1 MSLRVNFIWQKYWK
15 VKFVD
20 HWIFFSNL
28 EHVGWYNKFHG
39 LKNPHFDSKIIKI
52 EQETPEIQQYI
63 KNTWHVSGTCRTRV
77 GHVRLSPIYFL
88 ASRTPI
94 LTPRSSK
101 LDKKHQRY
109 SILSFFNKK
118 LHPQVLVVCQ
128 EKKNFFCIF
137 LLVTTYIFIFWKK
150 IQWTTNFTFQYFC
163 PIKFA
168 LSDISYLDI
177 KTLWLDSLRRSVH
190 QTNSFLGLLFID
202 TLFHLIHF
210 TLFSIC

>member
-1 MSLRVNFIWQKYWK
+1 MHSGIYFCKFDILAYTQVGDVTESEFYWTKILKSK
-15 VKFVD
+15 VC
-20 HWIFFSNL
+20 WPLNFFSNL

-118 LHPQVLVVCQ
+118 LYPQVLGVCQ
-128 EKKNFFCIF
+128 EKNFFFLHIPFSNNLYFHFLKKNSVDNKLYFSIF
-137 LLVTTYIFIFWKK
+137 LSNKIRSQWHLLPGYLFGLVL
-150 IQWTTNFTFQYFC
+150 
-163 PIKFA
+163 P
-168 LSDISYLDI
+168 
-177 KTLWLDSLRRSVH
+177 
-190 QTNSFLGLLFID
+190 
-202 TLFHLIHF
+202 
-210 TLFSIC
+210 

>member
-1 MSLRVNFIWQKYWK
+1 MKSK
-15 VKFVD
+15 VC
-20 HWIFFSNL
+20 WPLNFFSNL

-118 LHPQVLVVCQ
+118 LYPQVLGVCQ
-128 EKKNFFCIF
+128 EKKIFFLHIPFSNNLYFHFLKKNSVDNKLYFSIF
-137 LLVTTYIFIFWKK
+137 LSNK
-150 IQWTTNFTFQYFC
+150 IRSQWHLLPGYNHRFFE
-163 PIKFA
+163 
-168 LSDISYLDI
+168 
-177 KTLWLDSLRRSVH
+177 RSH
-190 QTNSFLGLLFID
+190 
-202 TLFHLIHF
+202 
-210 TLFSIC
+210 

>member
-1 MSLRVNFIWQKYWK
+1 MVYTWYLCKFDILAYTQCQVDTINFMASRTPILTPRSLKLSKRHQRY
-15 VKFVD
+15 
-20 HWIFFSNL
+20 SST
-28 EHVGWYNKFHG
+28 
-39 LKNPHFDSKIIKI
+39 LKTHD
-52 EQETPEIQQYI
+52 
-63 KNTWHVSGTCRTRV
+63 TCLARV

-168 LSDISYLDI
+168 LSDISYLD
-177 KTLWLDSLRRSVH
+177 TDW
-190 QTNSFLGLLFID
+190 SFY
-202 TLFHLIHF
+202 
-210 TLFSIC
+210 

>member
-1 MSLRVNFIWQKYWK
+1 MFHMYIYGFWK
-15 VKFVD
+15 KILKSKVC
-20 HWIFFSNL
+20 WPLNFFSNL

-118 LHPQVLVVCQ
+118 LYPQVLGVCQ
-128 EKKNFFCIF
+128 EKKNFF
-137 LLVTTYIFIFWKK
+137 
-150 IQWTTNFTFQYFC
+150 
-163 PIKFA
+163 FA
-168 LSDISYLDI
+168 Y
-177 KTLWLDSLRRSVH
+177 
-190 QTNSFLGLLFID
+190 SF
-202 TLFHLIHF
+202 
-210 TLFSIC
+210 